1 LYKIIALIG
10 LSTGMILSVIFHG
23 SVLTLTYFTLP
34 FLTKKPIDVPP
45 LISVELIQISDT
57 TNIPYA
63 PKAAKIIDKVKKK
76 NEKLLSEQAPPKKI
90 KKEEIKETKL
100 DKKKDT
106 LKKDSIKKVNL
117 DKKKD
122 TLKKDSIKK
131 VNLDKQKDDI
141 EQSKSKKTPTP
152 ENKQEIMKKENLE
165 AIPMPDQKK
174 EKKIVEEEKEQQPSK
189 EKQKN
194 LVKEEKKLKP
204 EKQLKDDKIIKELA
218 ETKKPIKEEEKVI
231 QASEFE
237 KKELFDANKIKG
249 LIAKQ
254 YKEVGQV
261 KKKTKGI
268 TQSEDPSMLEVSKL
282 TVSQEFAI
290 KSQYIACWTVPVG
303 MALNDDFL
311 LRVKLNLKKTG
322 EIKKI
327 EVLNPERMAVDKFF
341 KAFAESVLRAVHL
354 CNPIKNLP
362 SATYDKWKVMVLK
375 FNPIEM
381 QGG

>member
-1 LYKIIALIG
+1 
-10 LSTGMILSVIFHG
+10 M
-23 SVLTLTYFTLP
+23 
-34 FLTKKPIDVPP
+34 
-45 LISVELIQISDT
+45 
-57 TNIPYA
+57 
-63 PKAAKIIDKVKKK
+63 
-76 NEKLLSEQAPPKKI
+76 
-90 KKEEIKETKL
+90 
-100 DKKKDT
+100 
-106 LKKDSIKKVNL
+106 

-152 ENKQEIMKKENLE
+152 ENKQEIVKKENLE

-174 EKKIVEEEKEQQPSK
+174 EKIIVEEEKEQQPSK

-204 EKQLKDDKIIKELA
+204 EKQVKDDKIIKELA
-218 ETKKPIKEEEKVI
+218 KTKKPIIKEEEKVI

-254 YKEVGQV
+254 YEEVGQV

-268 TQSEDPSMLEVSKL
+268 TQSEDPSMLKVSKL
-282 TVSQEFAI
+282 TVTQELAI
-290 KSQYIACWTVPVG
+290 KSQYIACWTVPFG

-322 EIKKI
+322 HYENI
-327 EVLNPERMAVDKFF
+327 EVLNPERMAVDKRF
-341 KAFAESVLRAVHL
+341 KAFAESVIRAVHL

-362 SATYDKWKVMVLK
+362 SATYEKWKVMVLK